1 MVPDLEPQTTAA
13 AAPSLLPLDHP
24 PALPVEP
31 DLLNPSAEP
40 DGLETQTRSQ
50 PPALPELPELPRLP
64 RRMAAEQPGW
74 VHEVDVIVVGS
85 GIAGLTAA
93 LECRDLG
100 RILVVTKDVVAAGST
115 NWAQGGIASV
125 QAEGDTVEQHV
136 HDTLVAGAGLCVE
149 EAVRVLVTEGPDE
162 VSKLIARGA
171 EFDRDLAG
179 ELELTREG
187 GHHRDRIAHA
197 GGDATGAEIERA
209 LIASVRAD
217 PAIEIIEHALV
228 LDLIPAE
235 VGPGERP
242 AVAGVTLH
250 VMGEGTRGGVGAIHA
265 GAVVLASGGIGQIYA
280 ATTNPPVSTG
290 DGVAAALRA
299 GARLRDIEFI
309 QFHPTV
315 LYLGAGARGQLPL
328 VSEAVRG
335 EGAHLLNAAGERFMV
350 GQHELAELA
359 PRDVVAKGIMKEMA
373 KEGSDH
379 VQLDGRMLGEELW
392 RVRFPNILHS
402 CRRVGIDPVT
412 DLIPV
417 APACHYFCGGVETDI
432 DGATN
437 LTGLYACGEVA
448 SSGVHGANRLASNSL
463 LEGLVF
469 ARRIA
474 ALLHREPPTRRPP
487 AIDDRVAGLIDRS
500 VVPAMQQAM
509 SRYAG
514 GLRDAAGLDRCAAV
528 LTRLAADGLAVGADV
543 EAGLEGWEATNL
555 MTVATAVVAS
565 ARTREESRGAH
576 WRSDYEGR
584 RDPWVGHLVVLS
596 GESGL
601 EHEFVPLAV
610 PGAAAP
616 LQPYSQEAGR

>member
-1 MVPDLEPQTTAA
+1 MVPDTA
-13 AAPSLLPLDHP
+13 SLTSRPVQASSLPLF
-24 PALPVEP
+24 PALPP
-31 DLLNPSAEP
+31 LPSLPHRLSAEP
-40 DGLETQTRSQ
+40 
-50 PPALPELPELPRLP
+50 
-64 RRMAAEQPGW
+64 PGW
-74 VHEVDVIVVGS
+74 IREVDVVVVGS

-100 RILVVTKDVVAAGST
+100 TIMVVTKHEVTAGST
-115 NWAQGGIASV
+115 HWAQGGIAWV
-125 QAEGDTVEQHV
+125 QAEGDTNQQHID
-136 HDTLVAGAGLCVE
+136 DTLVAGAGLCIE

-162 VSKLIARGA
+162 VAKLIHRGA

-187 GHHRDRIAHA
+187 GHKRNRIAHA

-209 LIASVRAD
+209 LIAAVTAD
-217 PAIEIIEHALV
+217 RAIEIVEHALV

-250 VMGEGTRGGVGAIHA
+250 VLGEGTRGGVGAVHA
-265 GAVVLASGGIGQIYA
+265 RAVVLATGGIGQIYA
-280 ATTNPPVSTG
+280 VTTNPPVSTG
-290 DGVAAALRA
+290 DGIAAAFRA

-335 EGAHLLNAAGERFMV
+335 EGGQLVNPRGERFMV
-350 GQHELAELA
+350 GKHELAELA
-359 PRDVVAKGIMKEMA
+359 PRDVVAKQIMKEMA
-373 KEGSDH
+373 AAGVDH
-379 VQLDGRMLGEELW
+379 VYVDGRMLGEEAW
-392 RVRFPNILHS
+392 RVRFPTIWHS
-402 CRRVGIDPVT
+402 CRRAGINPAT

-437 LTGLYACGEVA
+437 LSGLYACGEVA

-474 ALLHREPPTRRPP
+474 ERLQAQPPPRRP
-487 AIDDRVAGLIDRS
+487 AAQDRRPAGLIDRS
-500 VVPAMQQAM
+500 VVPALQQAM
-509 SRYAG
+509 SRHAG
-514 GLRDAAGLDRCAAV
+514 GLRDAAGLDRCV
-528 LTRLAADGLAVGADV
+528 QELAKLARRASA
-543 EAGLEGWEATNL
+543 EPGLESWEATNL
-555 MTVATAVVAS
+555 MTVAAAVVAS
-565 ARTREESRGAH
+565 ARLREESRGAH
-576 WRSDYEGR
+576 WRDDFEGR
-584 RDPWVGHLVVLS
+584 REAWRGHLLV
-596 GESGL
+596 
-601 EHEFVPLAV
+601 EHDDQQALRHLFVPAL
-610 PGAAAP
+610 PISP
-616 LQPYSQEAGR
+616 DRTPSR